1 MAVTKKKSF
10 REIARSLN
18 VSPATVSR
26 IAAGIGSFSEE
37 TRQTVLSALAAEG
50 YSPQA
55 EKEPQVPA
63 IAAVVTDLSN
73 ELYNNILTCLTRYL
87 GRKGYLLRI
96 YLENQSQEEL
106 IAHLQSEQPAGI
118 ILLGTPL
125 EKVRTE
131 SFVPLIQVLS
141 SSAVSY
147 QGRVYRIFS
156 DEYVGGRLA
165 ARLLLEKGCH
175 RPVILNNRHT
185 QSSESRRIRGFKDEW
200 DAEAGSSGDIY
211 IHDGEPFKS
220 AFNSAHDIVSYL
232 LAKGQSFDSIFACSD
247 WRAYGALVALRD
259 MNVPVPEKVRVVGFD
274 GERVSRYCDQPFA
287 TIQQNPDMIATEAMQ
302 MLLSLID
309 GREVEKESL
318 LIPVQVQRGMTV

>member
-55 EKEPQVPA
+55 EKEPSAPA

-125 EKVRTE
+125 EKVRAE

>member
-55 EKEPQVPA
+55 EKEPSAPA

-106 IAHLQSEQPAGI
+106 ITHLQSEQPAGI

-125 EKVRTE
+125 EKVRAE

-147 QGRVYRIFS
+147 QGKVYRIFS

-211 IHDGEPFKS
+211 IHDGELFKS

-232 LAKGQSFDSIFACSD
+232 LAKGQDFDSIFACSD

-309 GREVEKESL
+309 GREVEKESRL
-318 LIPVQVQRGMTV
+318 VPVQVQRGMTV

>member
-1 MAVTKKKSF
+1 MAATKKKSF

-37 TRQTVLSALAAEG
+37 TRQTVLAALEAEG
-50 YSPQA
+50 YSLQA

-106 IAHLQSEQPAGI
+106 ITHLQSEQPAGI

-147 QGRVYRIFS
+147 QGKVYRIFS